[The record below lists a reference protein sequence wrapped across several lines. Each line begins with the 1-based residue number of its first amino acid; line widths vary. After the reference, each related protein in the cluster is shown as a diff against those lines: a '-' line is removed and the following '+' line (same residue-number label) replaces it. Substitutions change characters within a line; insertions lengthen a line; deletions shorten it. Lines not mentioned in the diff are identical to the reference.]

1 VTWAIVIDM
10 PDEKVEQLVAL
21 LEAKSL
27 NYIEVIPFEL
37 DDEDIEDEDYKED
50 ADEEDEDDEEGE

>member
-10 PDEKVEQLVAL
+10 PDDKVEKLVAVL
-21 LEAKSL
+21 DAKSL

-37 DDEDIEDEDYKED
+37 DDEDVEEEEEEEGVDEDEDE
-50 ADEEDEDDEEGE
+50 DEEG